1 MNKLLGM
8 QAFVQVVENGGF
20 TGAAKR
26 MGVSVSAVTK
36 HIARL
41 EADLGT
47 QLLTRTT
54 RRINI
59 TEFGRD
65 YYASCRRIFSEMD
78 DAEYALRQSQDQL
91 RGKVS
96 LLCPAFFAR
105 VGLLPHLHKFYA
117 RYPDIEL
124 DITLG
129 ERYSDLI
136 ASGINLAVVVGEMT
150 DSRFASRLLT
160 KGPLVCCATPEYLKK
175 HGTPQRV
182 DDLMSHNCIV
192 SRPALWQFKED
203 GHRVEVA
210 VKGNLMVRS
219 GDSLR
224 EATLLGLGI
233 AQVNWWLFQQDL
245 AAGRLV
251 EILRRNR
258 APGRSMYVVYPPTKF
273 IPKKT
278 RAMIDFLVEITRV

>member
-20 TGAAKR
+20 TGAARR
-26 MGVSVSAVTK
+26 MGISVSAVTK

-41 EADLGT
+41 EADLGA

-54 RRINI
+54 RRVSV
-59 TEFGRD
+59 TDFGRE
-65 YYASCRRIFSEMD
+65 YYASCRRIFVEMD
-78 DAEYALRQSQDQL
+78 DAENALRQSQDQL

-105 VGLLPHLHKFYA
+105 VGLLPHLQRFYA
-117 RYPDIEL
+117 RYPDIEI

-136 ASGINLAVVVGEMT
+136 ASGINLAVVVGEMK

-160 KGPLVCCATPEYLKK
+160 KGPRVCCATPEYLEK

-182 DDLMSHNCIV
+182 DDVMAHNCLV
-192 SRPALWQFKED
+192 SRSALWQFKE
-203 GHRVEVA
+203 GGQRVEVA
-210 VKGNLMVRS
+210 VKGNLVAHS
-219 GDSLR
+219 GDALR

-233 AQVNWWLFQQDL
+233 AQSNWWLFQQDL
-245 AAGRLV
+245 ASGRLV
-251 EILRRNR
+251 EFLRKYR
-258 APGRSMYVVYPPTKF
+258 APGLSMYVVYPPTKF
-273 IPKKT
+273 IPKKM